1 MNEAQK
7 LYDPKVLRSY
17 FPKGADLHLGGFEIF
32 EHPLYGDEA
41 DPLAIGYSVKWGRE
55 IVFDVFISGDDY
67 WDCEECKRDFQR
79 AEDALMG
86 GAL

>member
-7 LYDPKVLRSY
+7 LYDAKVLRSY
-17 FPKGADLHLGGFEIF
+17 FRNGADLQLGGFEIF

-41 DPLAIGYSVKWGRE
+41 DPLAIGYSVEWGRE
-55 IVFDVFISGDDY
+55 IVFDVFISGDDH
-67 WDCEECKRDFQR
+67 WDYEECKRDFQR
-79 AEDALMG
+79 AEDALIG